1 MSRPRRW
8 SLVLGLLTVLHV
20 VASGQAPAPRP
31 APRPAA
37 GPAAP
42 SYRPALATPDGLEP
56 FLAHL
61 DAGHDGFPR
70 ERDAQEIEA
79 RLADFGAWLRKPG
92 ASAPALL
99 ATDFRGS
106 PLTGRAGQ
114 AVAAG
119 PLTVTRVA
127 PPATPETPGTLDART
142 FSADLRQWL
151 DGVRRV
157 VVTELRVTAIADG
170 ASPATRRT
178 DVRYDIVGETDGAR
192 TQIVGTWQI
201 TWRKDADGWRAV
213 DWRDR
218 GHVRSRAAA
227 PLFTEITTDLL
238 AGTPSFQRQLS
249 LPLDTWNAALDSV
262 LTRDSNGHHGVSVGD
277 ADGDGREDLYVA
289 QPSGLPN
296 RLYRAREDG
305 TFEDAT
311 DASGLGLL
319 DDTAQSIFADID
331 NDGDQDLVVATS
343 LQPVL
348 FRNAGGGRYARV
360 PDAFTFARPLQG
372 MLTGLAL
379 ADYDRDGFL
388 DVYLCVYSYFFGAGE
403 EKAGTPMPYHDARNG
418 PPGVLLRNDG
428 AGRFAD
434 VTDAVGLDRGNDRYH
449 FAASWADYDEDGWPD
464 LLVANDFGTKNLY
477 RNLGGAAGAVR
488 FEDVAAKAGV
498 LDHGAGM
505 SAAFLDYD
513 NDGRLDIYTGNMWS
527 APGQRIT
534 ADARFLPDAP
544 ADVRAL
550 YRRHTRGNGLFR
562 NKGDGTF
569 EDTTIAAGVAMGG
582 WAWSSDAIDVDSD
595 GWQDLYV
602 ANGMLSRGDAGA
614 DLESYF
620 WRQVVARSP
629 LTRVKGTPYDEAWR
643 AINQQLVHGS
653 IASRQRNVLYRNDGR
668 GSFDEVSGALGLDLD
683 QDGRAFGVL
692 DVDRDGDADL
702 AVMAAR
708 QAPHLRVF
716 RNDHPAKPV
725 IAIRLT
731 GTGRSNRDAVGARVR
746 IEADGRQAVKVVH
759 AGSGFLSQHSRE
771 LIFGLGDGRQVG
783 TLTVEWPSGAR
794 QQFTDLAADTRYT
807 LTEGGTLAAT
817 PIDRRA
823 RPRVR
828 TSAPVPPP
836 AAPDATWFVE
846 PVPVPDFAAPDLAGT
861 VRSRAGLAGRPAVIL
876 FWRSDVPE
884 SRTAVNRLAASA
896 AALARTGIAALAV
909 ALDDPQNGRDRVVA
923 AAPPG
928 LPVVHASR
936 EFGLR
941 WAIAYRHLFMN
952 KQAMPLPTALLL
964 DATGGVVRAYRDG
977 IDPAVVVADAGA
989 IDATAPARLARALP
1003 FPGVFHAPLAPRNE
1017 LPYGRELLEQGLDA
1031 DAIAAFERATAR
1043 APSPSVLYR
1052 LGSLLAKS
1060 GEAARA
1066 RAAFE
1071 GALALDPTLAEAHN
1085 DLGTLL
1091 AQAGDLPGA
1100 IGRFQ
1105 QALASTPDYPDA
1117 LNNLGYAL
1125 LLSGRE
1131 TEARPLYEK
1140 ALALQPDF
1148 PEALNNLGL
1157 LVGRAGDLPRAE
1169 TYFRD
1174 ALTRRPAYG
1183 EAANNLALVLVNTG
1197 KAAEAVTVLEGLLT
1211 RAPAHEPAYV
1221 TLAKIHLQAGR
1232 TTEGVRALERLLLRN
1247 PSHPEALALLK
1258 AFGPDR

>member
-1 MSRPRRW
+1 MSRMRTW
-8 SLVLGLLTVLHV
+8 GWIVALVAAVPV
-20 VASGQAPAPRP
+20 VASGQEPAPRP
-31 APRPAA
+31 PA
-37 GPAAP
+37 
-42 SYRPALATPDGLEP
+42 STYRPALATPDGLAP
-56 FLAHL
+56 FLAQL
-61 DAGHDGFPR
+61 DAGHDAFPS
-70 ERDAQEIEA
+70 ERDAQDIEA
-79 RLADFGAWLRKPG
+79 RLDALGAWLRTGG
-92 ASAPALL
+92 AAAPALF
-99 ATDFRGS
+99 APDFRGT
-106 PLTGRAGQ
+106 PLTDRTGTSLG
-114 AVAAG
+114 AG
-119 PLTVTRVA
+119 PLTVVRVA
-127 PPATPETPGTLDART
+127 PPPSTAAAGTLDARA
-142 FSADLRQWL
+142 FVADLRRWL
-151 DGVRRV
+151 EGMRRIR
-157 VVTELRVTAIADG
+157 VTEFRVTAIETG
-170 ASPATRRT
+170 AAPALRRT
-178 DVRYDIVGETDGAR
+178 DVRYDIVGEAGDAR
-192 TQIVGTWQI
+192 MQIVGTWRI
-201 TWRKDADGWRAV
+201 TWRKEADGWRALG
-213 DWRDR
+213 WRDA

-227 PLFTEITTDLL
+227 PLFTEVTASLL
-238 AGTPSFQRQLS
+238 GETASFRNQLS
-249 LPLDTWNAALDSV
+249 VPLDTWNAALDSV
-262 LTRDSNGHHGVSVGD
+262 LTRDSNGHHGVAVGD

-296 RLYRAREDG
+296 RLYRSRQDG

-311 DASGLGLL
+311 DAAGLGLL

-348 FRNAGGGRYARV
+348 FRNAGGGRYERTA
-360 PDAFTFARPLQG
+360 DAFTFAKPLQG

-403 EKAGTPMPYHDARNG
+403 DKAGTPMPYHDARNG

-428 AGRFAD
+428 SGRFVD

-477 RNLGGAAGAVR
+477 RNLGAAGGAVR

-534 ADARFLPDAP
+534 ADAAFLPDAP

-569 EDTTIAAGVAMGG
+569 EDTTLAAGVAMGG
-582 WAWSSDAIDVDSD
+582 WAWASDAIDVDSD

-602 ANGMLSRGDAGA
+602 ANGMLSRGDANT

-668 GSFDEVSGALGLDLD
+668 GAFDEVSGTMGLDLE

-692 DVDRDGDADL
+692 DVDRDGDPDL

-716 RNDHPAKPV
+716 RNDHPARAV
-725 IAIRLT
+725 LAIRLT
-731 GTGRSNRDAVGARVR
+731 GSGRSNRDAVGARVR
-746 IEADGRQAVKVVH
+746 VDTGERQTVKVVH

-771 LIFGLGDGRQVG
+771 LIFGLGDSRQVRR
-783 TLTVEWPSGAR
+783 LTVEWPSGAR
-794 QQFTDLAADTRYT
+794 QQFDDLAVNTRYT
-807 LTEGGTLAAT
+807 LTEGGTIAAS

-823 RPRVR
+823 GSRV
-828 TSAPVPPP
+828 SAPASVPPP
-836 AAPDATWFVE
+836 APPATTWFVE
-846 PVPVPDFAAPDLAGT
+846 PVPVPDFAAPDLTGT
-861 VRSRAGLAGRPAVIL
+861 VRSRAGLAGRPAVL
-876 FWRSDVPE
+876 VFWRSDV
-884 SRTAVNRLAASA
+884 AASREAVTRLSA
-896 AALARTGIAALAV
+896 ATPALSQAGVAVLAV

-928 LPVVHASR
+928 LPVIHASE
-936 EFGLR
+936 EFGRR
-941 WAIAYRHLFMN
+941 WAIVYRHLFMN
-952 KQAMPLPTALLL
+952 KQAMPLPSALLL
-964 DATGGVVRAYRDG
+964 DPAGSVVRAYRDE
-977 IDPAVVVADAGA
+977 IDPSAIVADAAA
-989 IDATAPARLARALP
+989 IDAPAAARLARALP
-1003 FPGVFHAPLAPRNE
+1003 FPGVFHAPLPPRNE

-1031 DAIAAFERATAR
+1031 DAIAAFERASAR
-1043 APSPSVLYR
+1043 APAPSVLYR
-1052 LGSLLAKS
+1052 LGSLLART

-1066 RAAFE
+1066 RTAFE
-1071 GALALDPTLAEAHN
+1071 RALVLDPALAEAHN

-1105 QALASTPDYPDA
+1105 QALAATPDYPDA

-1131 TEARPLYEK
+1131 AEARPLYEK

-1157 LVGRAGDLPRAE
+1157 LLGRAGDLSRAE

-1197 KAAEAVTVLEGLLT
+1197 KAAEAVTVLEDLLT
-1211 RAPAHEPAYV
+1211 RAPGHEPAYV

-1232 TTEGVRALERLLLRN
+1232 TTEGVRALERLLQRN
-1247 PSHPEALALLK
+1247 PTHPDALALLK
-1258 AFGPDR
+1258 AFGPNR